1 MMPSTVPRILAS
13 ASSWWP
19 ASAAVLMCR
28 GIIHLLNRWLVIAG
42 PAGQRSNL
50 DDAET
55 KPDEIASL
63 RSQ

>member
-1 MMPSTVPRILAS
+1 LAS